1 MNSLDMLTD
10 MLLLQQRLNDE
21 TNGIG
26 WESGYTKD
34 GKLIN
39 FIRCIYM
46 ECAEL
51 VDSFSWKH
59 WKNIDKKPD
68 WKNIHIE
75 IVDIWHFILSLIL
88 EEYKKKNTSNK
99 ATIAIDI
106 NSVSVFR
113 DFCGDTHSPK
123 DSDIYDILNDIELI
137 IHKCSGLEFNVLELF
152 NAYFLLSIKCGINL
166 EKLYKLYIGKNVLN
180 KFRQDNG
187 YKDGSYIKIW
197 NGKEDNEVLNEL
209 LDKNGN
215 FDYLYENLEKI
226 YRSL

>member
-1 MNSLDMLTD
+1 M
-10 MLLLQQRLNDE
+10 
-21 TNGIG
+21 
-26 WESGYTKD
+26 
-34 GKLIN
+34 
-39 FIRCIYM
+39 
-46 ECAEL
+46 
-51 VDSFSWKH
+51 
-59 WKNIDKKPD
+59 
-68 WKNIHIE
+68 
-75 IVDIWHFILSLIL
+75 
-88 EEYKKKNTSNK
+88 
-99 ATIAIDI
+99 
-106 NSVSVFR
+106 
-113 DFCGDTHSPK
+113 
-123 DSDIYDILNDIELI
+123 
-137 IHKCSGLEFNVLELF
+137 EFNVLELF